1 MASLWPAGV
10 RSKSDMWL
18 FCEMMVGAEAMKSCL
33 DYQVRMPSPRPD
45 CLLYF
50 IPGGCSDD
58 TPLYGLRACVP
69 ELMSELKQLA
79 VDKGNYQTPELAVRT
94 GAINGDSWY
103 DHGQLSRSRCTCRIN
118 FGGEG
123 KSKTSTRTQPVDCQS
138 LSSGRKYEEVLL
150 SAMRRNRRT
159 DQAQAPVY
167 FDKAF
172 HSLLNDTDHR
182 KLHRIGYHSDK
193 FAGSYV
199 PEDPI
204 TSFSWGC
211 TGVLVLRPAPKTQGQ
226 THLIVTRHGDV
237 SIMGG
242 EFQLHFEHAVPPVS
256 EWSALLAAHSHE
268 LQAWEIEAMEV
279 EIAAMSDEGSG
290 PRKRQNTTVRWH
302 NSHSKCHWSQ
312 NPVNISSSP
321 LSSVAVSIAQFSAGS
336 LANPPSAF
344 KLGTDFRSFGQGVAS
359 LGSTVPLTATVTGSM
374 SSRAAVPQTATV
386 TGSSGATACGNTRAT
401 EDMLA
406 RAIRMVDT
414 GVQTEEVLPPCKSS
428 DLLLEAANFVSA
440 AYSAV
445 EFLPGSLLTCS
456 FTGSE
461 HEWHTEK
468 P

>member
-1 MASLWPAGV
+1 M
-10 RSKSDMWL
+10 
-18 FCEMMVGAEAMKSCL
+18 
-33 DYQVRMPSPRPD
+33 
-45 CLLYF
+45 
-50 IPGGCSDD
+50 
-58 TPLYGLRACVP
+58 
-69 ELMSELKQLA
+69 
-79 VDKGNYQTPELAVRT
+79 
-94 GAINGDSWY
+94 
-103 DHGQLSRSRCTCRIN
+103 
-118 FGGEG
+118 
-123 KSKTSTRTQPVDCQS
+123 
-138 LSSGRKYEEVLL
+138 
-150 SAMRRNRRT
+150 
-159 DQAQAPVY
+159 Y

-211 TGVLVLRPAPKTQGQ
+211 TGVLLLRPAPKTQGQ
-226 THLIVTRHGDV
+226 THLIIARHGDV
-237 SIMGG
+237 TSMGG

-268 LQAWEIEAMEV
+268 LQAWEIQAMEV

-302 NSHSKCHWSQ
+302 NRHSNCLWSQ

-321 LSSVAVSIAQFSAGS
+321 LSSVAAAIAQFSAGS
-336 LANPPSAF
+336 LANQTGLQTKLADR
-344 KLGTDFRSFGQGVAS
+344 LGTGFRSFGQGVAS
-359 LGSTVPLTATVTGSM
+359 LGSTVPQTATVTGST
-374 SSRAAVPQTATV
+374 SSRAAVPQTDTA

-406 RAIRMVDT
+406 RAMRMVDT

-428 DLLLEAANFVSA
+428 DLLLEAANLASA

-445 EFLPGSLLTCS
+445 EFLPGSFLT
-456 FTGSE
+456 
-461 HEWHTEK
+461 
-468 P
+468 